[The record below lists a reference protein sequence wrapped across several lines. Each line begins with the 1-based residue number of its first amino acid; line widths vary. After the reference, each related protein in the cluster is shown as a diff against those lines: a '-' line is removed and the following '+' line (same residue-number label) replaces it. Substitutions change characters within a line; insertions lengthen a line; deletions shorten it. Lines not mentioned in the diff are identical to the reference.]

1 MTVNAHAIMR
11 ARIKNAHVATIA
23 IMIYAIVAYIS
34 GKNDYAMEIVA

>member
-23 IMIYAIVAYIS
+23 IMIYAIVAYMLEKS
-34 GKNDYAMEIVA
+34 DYVMEIVA